1 MSALAATLEA
11 YFADRLI
18 GQRHASPHTVAA
30 YRDSWRLLLRFMR
43 DRTGKEP
50 SELDLADLDAPA
62 VGAFLNHLEQER
74 HNSARTRNARLA
86 AIRSF
91 FHYAAL
97 RHPEHAGLIARVL
110 AIPAKRCDR
119 TEVCYL
125 TRPEL
130 DALVAAPD
138 RTSWTGR
145 RDHALLDLAIQTG
158 LRVSELTGLRNQD
171 IKLGAGAHARCM
183 GKGRKERA
191 TPLSKQSVAVLRA
204 WTQERGGDPA
214 DPLFPTRQGTSLS
227 RGAVEDLVA
236 KHATA
241 ATRRCPSLGTKHPT
255 PHVLRHSCA
264 MELLASGVDTA
275 VIALWLGHFSGE
287 PRDHPQDLPP
297 RRPLD
302 QGASP
307 RPHNAT
313 THQARTLPARGPAP
327 RLPRQPVI
335 MQSGYLQTRPRCRG
349 PPSRGP

>member
-62 VGAFLNHLEQER
+62 VGAFLDHLEHER

-125 TRPEL
+125 TRPEV
-130 DALVAAPD
+130 DALLAAPD

-158 LRVSELTGLRNQD
+158 LRVSELTGLRNQR
-171 IKLGAGAHARCM
+171 HPAR
-183 GKGRKERA
+183 RRRRTSAAWARA
-191 TPLSKQSVAVLRA
+191 QGTGTPLLEQQPSPSCGPGSPNAA
-204 WTQERGGDPA
+204 ATG
-214 DPLFPTRQGTSLS
+214 DPLFPTRPGTRLS
-227 RGAVEDLVA
+227 RDAVEDRLA
-236 KHATA
+236 RHATT
-241 ATRRCPSLGTKHPT
+241 ATPRCPSLAAKHVS
-255 PHVLRHSCA
+255 PHTLRHYVDGWV
-264 MELLASGVDTA
+264 MWLAAASPLVA
-275 VIALWLGHFSGE
+275 E
-287 PRDHPQDLPP
+287 PRVLVP
-297 RRPLD
+297 
-302 QGASP
+302 
-307 RPHNAT
+307 AT
-313 THQARTLPARGPAP
+313 
-327 RLPRQPVI
+327 
-335 MQSGYLQTRPRCRG
+335 
-349 PPSRGP
+349 